1 MDNVT
6 KLNLIKPG
14 ETDPAIEHDKEKIR
28 RILLDVLDKVDT
40 ETLRTLVLVA
50 ITDDGSV
57 VRGRHVLGNY
67 HAMLGGLG
75 RSAYIVNQLLDGVN
89 NASEQEY

>member
-40 ETLRTLVLVA
+40 ETL
-50 ITDDGSV
+50 
-57 VRGRHVLGNY
+57 LGNY
-67 HAMLGGLG
+67 HSLLGGLS